1 MKCQYCQH
9 PNEERWFYCRACG
22 ERTSESSFT
31 TNMFMVSEI
40 GRRSDIEF
48 SSIDVES
55 HMNSI
60 LKNRELKQQNFW
72 KEKVNAIR

>member
-1 MKCQYCQH
+1 
-9 PNEERWFYCRACG
+9 
-22 ERTSESSFT
+22 
-31 TNMFMVSEI
+31 MFMASEI

-48 SSIDVES
+48 SSIDAEA

-72 KEKVNAIR
+72 KEKVDAIR

>member
-1 MKCQYCQH
+1 
-9 PNEERWFYCRACG
+9 
-22 ERTSESSFT
+22 
-31 TNMFMVSEI
+31 MFMVSEI

-48 SSIDVES
+48 SSIDVEA

-72 KEKVNAIR
+72 KEKVDAIR